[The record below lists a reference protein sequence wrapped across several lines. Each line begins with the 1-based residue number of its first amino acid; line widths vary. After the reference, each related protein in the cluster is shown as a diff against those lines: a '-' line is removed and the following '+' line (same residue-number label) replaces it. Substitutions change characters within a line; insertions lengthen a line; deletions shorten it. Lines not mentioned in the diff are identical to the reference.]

1 MRVARL
7 MNCLAGKGAWRMLSL
22 DFMRH
27 AFVASTFIAL
37 VSGVIGVFVVARN
50 MSFLTHTL
58 SEIGFA
64 GAAFAVFMGWSPLSG
79 MLLFTMVSSVMVGQL
94 SSQGSRR
101 EAVISA
107 TSALFIGLG
116 ILFLSLSSQ
125 MASSATSILF
135 GSVVGISRHEVVQLV
150 ILSLIVLGA
159 TMACYRRLKFSSFDP
174 VGARASGINELAISI
189 IFLLLLALS
198 VSVAAQIVG
207 SLLIFILLTLPAA
220 SAKYFTHGVA
230 KMMGLAIL
238 FALLGTWLGL
248 YLGYLTNWPV
258 TFFTSVIEV
267 LIYVGSLGYH
277 HWQAD

>member
-1 MRVARL
+1 MFS
-7 MNCLAGKGAWRMLSL
+7 LA
-22 DFMRH
+22 FMRH
-27 AFVASTFIAL
+27 AFVASTFIAI

-64 GAAFAVFMGWSPLSG
+64 GASFAVFMGWSPLNG
-79 MLLFTMVSSVMVGQL
+79 MLIFTILSSVMVGQL
-94 SSQGSRR
+94 SNQGSRR

-135 GSVVGISRHEVVQLV
+135 GSVVGISAHEVRQL
-150 ILSLIVLGA
+150 IALSLIVLLV
-159 TMACYRRLKFSSFDP
+159 TLLIYRRLKFSSFDS
-174 VGARASGINELAISI
+174 VGASAVGINEMTVSI
-189 IFLLLLALS
+189 AFLLLLAMS

-220 SAKYFTHGVA
+220 SAKYFTHNVSS
-230 KMMGLAIL
+230 MILLSIL

-248 YLGYLTNWPV
+248 YLGYLSNWPV
-258 TFFTSVIEV
+258 SFFTAV
-267 LIYVGSLGYH
+267 LEAGIYVLSLVYH
-277 HWQAD
+277 RRQNE

>member
-1 MRVARL
+1 MFS
-7 MNCLAGKGAWRMLSL
+7 LA
-22 DFMRH
+22 FMRH
-27 AFVASTFIAL
+27 AFVASTFIAI

-64 GAAFAVFMGWSPLSG
+64 GASFAVFMGWSPLNG
-79 MLLFTMVSSVMVGQL
+79 MLLFTILSSVMVGQL
-94 SSQGSRR
+94 SNQGSRR

-135 GSVVGISRHEVVQLV
+135 GSVVGISAHEVRQL
-150 ILSLIVLGA
+150 IALSLIVLLV
-159 TMACYRRLKFSSFDP
+159 TLVIYRRLKFSSFDS
-174 VGARASGINELAISI
+174 VGASAAGINEMTISI
-189 IFLLLLALS
+189 VFLLLLAMS

-220 SAKYFTHGVA
+220 SAKYFTHSVSS
-230 KMMGLAIL
+230 MICLSIL

-258 TFFTSVIEV
+258 SFFTAV
-267 LIYVGSLGYH
+267 LEAVIYVLSLFYH
-277 HWQAD
+277 RRQNE

>member
-1 MRVARL
+1 MFS
-7 MNCLAGKGAWRMLSL
+7 LA
-22 DFMRH
+22 FMRH
-27 AFVASTFIAL
+27 AFVASTFIAI

-64 GAAFAVFMGWSPLSG
+64 GASFAVFMGWSPLNG
-79 MLLFTMVSSVMVGQL
+79 MLLFTILSSVMVGQL
-94 SSQGSRR
+94 SNKGSRR

-135 GSVVGISRHEVVQLV
+135 GSVVGISAHEVRQL
-150 ILSLIVLGA
+150 ITLSLIVLLV
-159 TMACYRRLKFSSFDP
+159 TLVIYRRLKFSSFDAI
-174 VGARASGINELAISI
+174 GASAVGINEMAVSI
-189 IFLLLLALS
+189 VFLLLLAMS

-220 SAKYFTHGVA
+220 SAKYFTHSVA
-230 KMMGLAIL
+230 SMIVLSIL

-248 YLGYLTNWPV
+248 YLGYLSNWPV
-258 TFFTSVIEV
+258 SFFTAV
-267 LIYVGSLGYH
+267 LEAGIYVLSLAYH
-277 HWQAD
+277 RRQNE